1 MSAPIN
7 SAIRSCAL
15 FATFLLAFVASL
27 EAQNRPAAEMDTVRE
42 QNVGVLR
49 PGDALRIIVFRDPA
63 LSGEFPID
71 SRGFVQIPGLGDI
84 RVGGLTPFA
93 ARERL
98 REQMLARGIS
108 REPELAVQPLLRV
121 SVLGEVRAPG
131 PFAVEPGTT
140 LLQILTRAGGPSE
153 RADLR
158 KAQVVRDGRALRV
171 DLQSALAG
179 SVAGRYSLF
188 SNDVLYV
195 PRKTGFTRENAGFV
209 LSGVGA
215 LLSIATLV
223 ATLRR

>member
-1 MSAPIN
+1 
-7 SAIRSCAL
+7 
-15 FATFLLAFVASL
+15 
-27 EAQNRPAAEMDTVRE
+27 MDTVRE

-49 PGDALRIIVFRDPA
+49 PGDALRILVFRDPA

-71 SRGFVQIPGLGDI
+71 SRGYVQIPGLGDI
-84 RVGGLTPFA
+84 LVGGLTPFA

-108 REPELAVQPLLRV
+108 REPELALQALLRV

-140 LLQILTRAGGPSE
+140 LLQVLTRAGGPSE

-158 KAQVVRDGRALRV
+158 KAQVVRDGKAIRV

-195 PRKTGFTRENAGFV
+195 PRKTGLNRENIGF
-209 LSGVGA
+209 LASMVGA
-215 LLSIATLV
+215 LVSVVTLV

>member
-1 MSAPIN
+1 MSAHIN
-7 SAIRSCAL
+7 FAIRRRA
-15 FATFLLAFVASL
+15 FGGFFLLLCAASL
-27 EAQNRPAAEMDTVRE
+27 EGQNPPAVMDTVRE

-49 PGDALRIIVFRDPA
+49 PGDALRILVFRDPA

-71 SRGFVQIPGLGDI
+71 SRGYVQIPGLGDI
-84 RVGGLTPFA
+84 LVGGLTPFA

-108 REPELAVQPLLRV
+108 REPELALQALLRV

-140 LLQILTRAGGPSE
+140 LLQVLTRAGGPSE

-158 KAQVVRDGRALRV
+158 KAQVVRDGKAIRV

-195 PRKTGFTRENAGFV
+195 PRKTGLNRENIGF
-209 LSGVGA
+209 LASMVGA
-215 LLSIATLV
+215 LVSVVTLV

>member
-1 MSAPIN
+1 LSAHI
-7 SAIRSCAL
+7 SSVIRKRA
-15 FATFLLAFVASL
+15 FGVFFLLLYAVSA
-27 EAQNRPAAEMDTVRE
+27 EGQNLPAAMDTVRE

-49 PGDALRIIVFRDPA
+49 PGDALRILVFRDPA

-71 SRGFVQIPGLGDI
+71 SRGYVQVPGLGDI
-84 RVGGLTPFA
+84 LVGGLTPFA
-93 ARERL
+93 ARERF

-108 REPELAVQPLLRV
+108 REPELALQALLRV

-140 LLQILTRAGGPSE
+140 LLQVLTRAGGPSE

-158 KAQVVRDGRALRV
+158 KAQVVRDGKAIRV

-195 PRKTGFTRENAGFV
+195 PRKTGINRENIGFV
-209 LSGVGA
+209 ASMLGA
-215 LLSIATLV
+215 LVSVITLV

>member
-1 MSAPIN
+1 MSAHIN
-7 SAIRSCAL
+7 FAIRRRAFSGLLLLLCA
-15 FATFLLAFVASL
+15 VSL
-27 EAQNRPAAEMDTVRE
+27 EGQNPPALMDTVRE

-49 PGDALRIIVFRDPA
+49 PGDALRILVFRDPA

-71 SRGFVQIPGLGDI
+71 SRGYVQIPGLGDI
-84 RVGGLTPFA
+84 LVGGLTPFA

-108 REPELAVQPLLRV
+108 REPELALQALLRV

-140 LLQILTRAGGPSE
+140 LLQVLTRAGGPSE

-158 KAQVVRDGRALRV
+158 KAQVVRDGKAIRV

-195 PRKTGFTRENAGFV
+195 PRKTGLNRENIGF
-209 LSGVGA
+209 LASMVGA
-215 LLSIATLV
+215 LVSVVTLV

>member
-1 MSAPIN
+1 MLAHIN
-7 SAIRSCAL
+7 SAIRRRAL
-15 FATFLLAFVASL
+15 GVCFLLACAAALEGQNLPVAG
-27 EAQNRPAAEMDTVRE
+27 MDTVRE

-49 PGDALRIIVFRDPA
+49 PGDALRVLVFRDKE
-63 LSGEFPID
+63 LSGEYPID

-84 RVGGLTPFA
+84 LVGGLTPFA

-131 PFAVEPGTT
+131 PFSVEPGTT

-158 KAQVVRDGRALRV
+158 KAQVVRDGKAIRV

-195 PRKTGFTRENAGFV
+195 PRKTGLTRENAGV
-209 LSGVGA
+209 VVSGLGA
-215 LLSIATLV
+215 LVSVITLV

>member
-1 MSAPIN
+1 MSAHIN
-7 SAIRSCAL
+7 FAIRRRAFSGILLLLCA
-15 FATFLLAFVASL
+15 VSL
-27 EAQNRPAAEMDTVRE
+27 EGQNPPALMDTVRE

-49 PGDALRIIVFRDPA
+49 PGDALRILVFRDPA

-71 SRGFVQIPGLGDI
+71 SRGYVQIPGLGDI
-84 RVGGLTPFA
+84 LVGGLTPFA

-108 REPELAVQPLLRV
+108 REPELALQALLRV

-140 LLQILTRAGGPSE
+140 LLQVLTRAGGPSE

-158 KAQVVRDGRALRV
+158 KAQVVRDGKAIRV

-195 PRKTGFTRENAGFV
+195 PRKTGLNRENIGF
-209 LSGVGA
+209 LASMVGA
-215 LLSIATLV
+215 LVSVVTLV

>member
-1 MSAPIN
+1 M
-7 SAIRSCAL
+7 
-15 FATFLLAFVASL
+15 
-27 EAQNRPAAEMDTVRE
+27 AAMDSTVRE

-49 PGDALRIIVFRDPA
+49 PGDVLRVLVYRDKE
-63 LSGEFPID
+63 LSGEYPID

-84 RVGGLTPFA
+84 LVGGLTPFA
-93 ARERL
+93 ARERM

-108 REPELAVQPLLRV
+108 RDPEMALQALIRV

-153 RADLR
+153 RADLT
-158 KAQVVRDGRALRV
+158 KAQVVRDGRAIRV

-179 SVAGRYSLF
+179 SVAGRYALF

-195 PRKTGFTRENAGFV
+195 PRKRGFTRESLGLLF
-209 LSGVGA
+209 SGLGVVVS
-215 LLSIATLV
+215 LATLV
-223 ATLRR
+223 STLRR

>member
-1 MSAPIN
+1 MS
-7 SAIRSCAL
+7 L
-15 FATFLLAFVASL
+15 LLACAASL
-27 EAQNRPAAEMDTVRE
+27 EGQNRAVAGMDTVRE

-49 PGDALRIIVFRDPA
+49 PGDALRVIVFRDKE
-63 LSGEFPID
+63 LSGEYPID
-71 SRGFVQIPGLGDI
+71 SRGYVQIPGLGDI
-84 RVGGLTPFA
+84 LVGGLTPFA

-140 LLQILTRAGGPSE
+140 LLQVLTRAGGPSE

-158 KAQVVRDGRALRV
+158 KAQVVRDGKSIRV
-171 DLQSALAG
+171 DLESALAG

-195 PRKTGFTRENAGFV
+195 PRKRGINRELVGFA
-209 LSGVGA
+209 LSGIGTLVS
-215 LLSIATLV
+215 LITLV

>member
-1 MSAPIN
+1 MS
-7 SAIRSCAL
+7 
-15 FATFLLAFVASL
+15 FLLVCAASL
-27 EAQNRPAAEMDTVRE
+27 EGQITPAAEMDTVRE
-42 QNVGVLR
+42 PNVGVLR
-49 PGDALRIIVFRDPA
+49 PGDALRVIVFRDKE
-63 LSGEFPID
+63 LSGEYPID

-108 REPELAVQPLLRV
+108 RDPELAVQPLLRV

-140 LLQILTRAGGPSE
+140 LLQILTRAGGPTE

-158 KAQVVRDGRALRV
+158 KAQVVRDGKALRV

-179 SVAGRYSLF
+179 SVTGRYSLF

-195 PRKTGFTRENAGFV
+195 PRKTGFTRENAGV
-209 LSGVGA
+209 IASGLGA
-215 LLSIATLV
+215 LVSVITLV